1 MGGKVGNLYHDPAK
15 TPSKEEKRLM
25 FALLLEKM
33 ILVVM
38 GPHVYSFN
46 GETRLQLEDG
56 PLGLKLIGALAKV
69 CMLNWTRTFLA
80 MATLTTAL
88 SSTGDQRTAKVILE
102 IANSVS
108 ELLPSNHE

>member
-1 MGGKVGNLYHDPAK
+1 MGGKVGNLYHNPAR
-15 TPSKEEKRLM
+15 TPSKEERRLM

-38 GPHVYSFN
+38 GTHVYSFN

-56 PLGLKLIGALAKV
+56 PIGLKLSGALAVV

-80 MATLTTAL
+80 TLATAL
-88 SSTGDQRTAKVILE
+88 SSAGDQRG
-102 IANSVS
+102 
-108 ELLPSNHE
+108 P